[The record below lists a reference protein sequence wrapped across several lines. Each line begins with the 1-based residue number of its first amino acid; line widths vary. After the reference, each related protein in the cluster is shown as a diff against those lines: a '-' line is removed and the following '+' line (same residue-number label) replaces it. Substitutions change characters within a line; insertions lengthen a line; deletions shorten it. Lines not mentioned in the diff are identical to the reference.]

1 MAITETIMSPGSWS
15 VTLSPDTPR
24 TILDALQYFQHIVIS
39 TGRHNPQLEGSSLF
53 TSGRFTGVITGL
65 DFSSKKANQG
75 IILSGDTMATWLGN
89 GSGVG
94 PVIEGNNTP
103 GSSGNGAQFTSA
115 AYSTVVNTLVGVSS
129 LKVGTIYSMPT
140 SATYTGG
147 FIWTTVAKAL
157 TSFATQITQGALPTQ
172 IAEWRANGNATV
184 DFGPVASLYR
194 TSPITA
200 IVPNNPGMDMSIRGL
215 DGVAELIEDVKDYT
229 TRTVVL
235 ASGSGAATA
244 VGAANIGDVG
254 GTNPYTDFYGN
265 PIVMTRTISASGVSS
280 VNATVSAQAALI
292 PYTTPADQVRLSST
306 EYDIKGDL
314 VCGDYVWLY
323 DPDAGFID
331 TSGAN
336 EIVFRGERINPTKQ
350 RVIQVNWP
358 VTSDMTVA
366 YRDQHG
372 NWYDLT
378 DYVQFEDGTATNL
391 TVGGYNR
398 NLVSTSEPTAGRPNP
413 DTTIPGVPV
422 FGAHSTTVYQSSSDG
437 RTRAQIQINWSTPS
451 NTDGTTMIDLDH
463 YEIQYRPDL
472 GIFATNPSYNALQ
485 SAGYTYNALNALGGT
500 YKQLIPQA
508 VSNWKVTFVAGGVNT
523 LLIQELTP
531 GVNYDFQI
539 RAVDTANPPNN
550 GAWSATTTIQA
561 SADTIPP
568 PTPDAPT
575 VATNMASVQVTWDCG
590 TSDGGTFTQAVD
602 LHHVEVHGSYDP
614 LFTPSNATKLGNL
627 PANIGN
633 ITGQIPVVGSF
644 TIPPGQPPAQA
655 MFIRL
660 IAVDE
665 AGNKSNPSVSAGSTA
680 TLWSNA
686 YITDL
691 TVSKLT
697 AGTVTASIIMAG
709 QITTGLTG
717 QRVLMDSTGFHAYD
731 SSGNLTFDVNSNSAV
746 ITLGKTGQGNKITI
760 DMSTQVYPTI
770 YLWDQTGTGPAFI
783 NAVEFG
789 ASVGAGI
796 GINTAEY
803 TSSFDS
809 SQVGQR
815 IYLSGPP
822 IGGVF
827 QVIDINQA
835 IHGGS
840 FSVTDSGATMIV
852 GKHGAQDGGEISM
865 SRTSALYGLF
875 PSGATHGGQLL
886 MKYNSGAG
894 DVSWELDGYRAN
906 AGSVAPQTQE
916 AEWGGEI
923 GSISGTGL
931 TWSYGT
937 TMFSTPTPVAVPRDI
952 NTTTIPA
959 WMMTTSST
967 TGFGLI
973 ANASYTGLF
982 SVMFWAFRWR

>member
-1 MAITETIMSPGSWS
+1 MSPGSWS

-590 TSDGGTFTQAVD
+590 TSDGGTFSQAVD

-697 AGTVTASIIMAG
+697 AGTVTASIILAG
-709 QITTGLTG
+709 QIASGLTG
-717 QRVLMDSTGFHAYD
+717 QRTVMDSTGFHAYNAQ
-731 SSGNLTFDVNSNSAV
+731 GFLIFDVNPANPALILGSG
-746 ITLGKTGQGNKITI
+746 ITGN
-760 DMSTQVYPTI
+760 QVTMDVSGAYPTMFL
-770 YLWDQTGTGPAFI
+770 YDQTGTGPAFF
-783 NAVEFG
+783 NAVEFQTQT
-789 ASVGAGI
+789 GAGI
-796 GINTAEY
+796 GINTAQY
-803 TSSFDS
+803 SSTFDS
-809 SQVGQR
+809 SNVSQR
-815 IYLSGPP
+815 LYMAGPR
-822 IGGVF
+822 
-827 QVIDINQA
+827 A
-835 IHGGS
+835 IQLAVVKTSATNPVHGGQLVANDTS
-840 FSVTDSGATMIV
+840 LQLDVETTGNR
-852 GKHGAQDGGEISM
+852 DGGYVNLT
-865 SRTSALYGLF
+865 RTQGLYGMF
-875 PSGATHGGQLL
+875 PNGATHGGQLL
-886 MKYNSGAG
+886 FNYDSGNSDASTQWDGYYTGSMQAQGAG
-894 DVSWELDGYRAN
+894 QHYIQQSIGA
-906 AGSVAPQTQE
+906 AGGAT
-916 AEWGGEI
+916 
-923 GSISGTGL
+923 L
-931 TWSYGT
+931 SYGT
-937 TMFSTPTPVAVPRDI
+937 TMYS
-952 NTTTIPA
+952 TTIPVVQYSCSTLGSPPVTGGNLNGIA
-959 WMMTTSST
+959 T
-967 TGFGLI
+967 TGF
-973 ANASYTGLF
+973 NYTLSAAAPATWSIF
-982 SVMFWAFRWR
+982 CWAFRYR

>member
-1 MAITETIMSPGSWS
+1 MSPGSWS

-24 TILDALQYFQHIVIS
+24 TILDALKYYQHVVVS

-53 TSGRFTGVITGL
+53 TSGRFTGFITGL

-75 IILSGDTMATWLGN
+75 IILSGDCMASWLGN

-129 LKVGTIYSMPT
+129 LTVGTIYAMPT

-147 FIWTTVAKAL
+147 FIWQTVAKAL
-157 TSFATQITQGALPTQ
+157 TSFATQITQGALSTQ
-172 IAEWRANGNATV
+172 IAEWRVNNNATV

-194 TSPITA
+194 TIPITA
-200 IVPNNPGMDMSIRGL
+200 IVPSSPGLDMSIRGL

-229 TRTVVL
+229 TRVVVL

-244 VGAANIGDVG
+244 VGAANSADVG
-254 GTNPYTDFYGN
+254 ATNPYTDFKGN
-265 PIVMTRTISASGVSS
+265 PVVMTRTISASGVSS

-292 PYTTPADQVRLSST
+292 PYTTPANQVRLSST

-314 VCGDYVWLY
+314 ICGDYVWLY

-331 TSGAN
+331 TTGTN
-336 EIVFRGERINPTKQ
+336 EIVFRGQRINPTLQ

-358 VTSDMTVA
+358 ITSDMTVA
-366 YRDQHG
+366 YRGQDG
-372 NWYDLT
+372 TWYDLT
-378 DYVQFEDGTATNL
+378 DYVQFEDGTSTNL

-398 NLVSTSEPTAGRPNP
+398 NLVPTSEPVNGRGNP

-451 NTDGTTMIDLDH
+451 NTDGTTMTDLDH

-472 GIFATNPSYNALQ
+472 GLFNKNPSWNQLQ
-485 SAGYTYNALNALGGT
+485 TAGYTWNTLAALGGSWN
-500 YKQLIPQA
+500 QLIPQA
-508 VSNWKVTFVAGGVNT
+508 VSNWKVTFVAGGTNT

-550 GAWSATTTIQA
+550 GAWTGTTTIQA

-568 PTPDAPT
+568 PTPDPPT
-575 VATNMASVQVTWDCG
+575 VASNMASVQVTWDCG

-614 LFTPSNATKLGNL
+614 LFLPTNSTKLGNM

-644 TIPPGQPPAQA
+644 TIPPGQPPAQN
-655 MFIRL
+655 MYIKL

-665 AGNKSNPSVSAGSTA
+665 AGNKSNPSASAGSTA

-697 AGTVTASIIMAG
+697 AGTVTASIIMGG

-731 SSGNLTFDVNSNSAV
+731 SSGNLTFDVSSNSAV
-746 ITLGKTGQGNKITI
+746 LTLGKTASGNKITI
-760 DMSTQVYPTI
+760 DLSTFLYPTVF
-770 YLWDQTGTGPAFI
+770 LWDQTGTQPAFI

-789 ASVGAGI
+789 SSTGAGI
-796 GINTAEY
+796 GINTAHY
-803 TSSFDS
+803 TAVFDS
-809 SQVGQR
+809 SSVAQR
-815 IYLSGPP
+815 LYMSGPNDAT
-822 IGGVF
+822 F
-827 QVIDINQA
+827 AVIDTNQLN
-835 IHGGS
+835 HGGQVAINDQ
-840 FSVTDSGATMIV
+840 FVTLQLGT
-852 GKHGAQDGGEISM
+852 HGVADGGFVNM
-865 SRTSALYGLF
+865 SRTQAIYGLF
-875 PSGATHGGQLL
+875 PNGATHGGQLL
-886 MKYNSGAG
+886 MNYDSGHS
-894 DVSWELDGYRAN
+894 DVSTQWDGFFTGSMQAQS
-906 AGSVAPQTQE
+906 AGQHYVQQSIGA
-916 AEWGGEI
+916 AGGAV
-923 GSISGTGL
+923 L
-931 TWSYGT
+931 SYGT
-937 TMFSTPTPVAVPRDI
+937 TMYSTTTPVVQYSCATLGSP
-952 NTTTIPA
+952 TIVGGNLNGIA
-959 WMMTTSST
+959 T
-967 TGFGLI
+967 TGF
-973 ANASYTGLF
+973 NYTLSGTAPATWSIF
-982 SVMFWAFRWR
+982 CWVFRYR

>member
-1 MAITETIMSPGSWS
+1 MAPGSWS

-24 TILDALQYFQHIVIS
+24 TILDALKYYQHVVVS

-53 TSGRFTGVITGL
+53 SSGRFTGFITGL
-65 DFSSKKANQG
+65 DFSSKNADQG
-75 IILSGDTMATWLGN
+75 IIVSGDCMASWLGN

-129 LKVGTIYSMPT
+129 LKVGTIYPMPT

-147 FIWTTVAKAL
+147 FIWQTVNKAL
-157 TSFATQITQGALPTQ
+157 TSFASQITQGALATQ
-172 IAEWRANGNATV
+172 IAEWRANNNGTV

-194 TSPITA
+194 TTPITA
-200 IVPNNPGMDMSIRGL
+200 IVPNSPGLDMSIRGL

-235 ASGSGAATA
+235 ASGSGTATA
-244 VGAANIGDVG
+244 VGTANAADVG
-254 GTNPYTDFYGN
+254 ASVPYTDFYGN
-265 PIVMTRTISASGVSS
+265 TVAMTRMISASGVSS

-331 TSGAN
+331 TTGSN
-336 EIVFRGERINPTKQ
+336 EIVFRGQRINPTLQ

-358 VTSDMTVA
+358 ITSDMTVA
-366 YRDQHG
+366 YRGQDG
-372 NWYDLT
+372 TWYDLT

-398 NLVSTSEPTAGRPNP
+398 NLVPTSEPVNGRGNP

-437 RTRAQIQINWSTPS
+437 RTRAQIQVTWSTPA

-472 GIFATNPSYNALQ
+472 GIFAQNPSYNQLQ

-508 VSNWKVTFVAGGVNT
+508 VSNWKVTFVAGGTNT

-590 TSDGGTFTQAVD
+590 TSDGATFSQAVD

-614 LFTPSNATKLGNL
+614 LFVPSNATKLGNL
-627 PANIGN
+627 PANVGN

-644 TIPPGQPPAQA
+644 TIPPGQPPAQN
-655 MFIRL
+655 MYIKL

-665 AGNKSNPSVSAGSTA
+665 AGNKSNPSASAGSTA

-691 TVSKLT
+691 SVSKLT
-697 AGTVTASIIMAG
+697 AGTITASIILGSTISTA
-709 QITTGLTG
+709 
-717 QRVLMDSTGFHAYD
+717 STGARVTLDGVNDAFEVYDTSGNIVTKMDATGFNMFD
-731 SSGNLTFDVNSNSAV
+731 SSGNSIANWFHSGLTIFNGPHTGTVVISAATSTGLSPFIYIDDGSGVNSALS
-746 ITLGKTGQGNKITI
+746 
-760 DMSTQVYPTI
+760 TI
-770 YLWDQTGTGPAFI
+770 YVINDGPADALTLQGPVTSADTEKSSINIQLGGGDYFNPAGGSVLNGGAVMLVNFNDSVNGVGGVVLGAAKNTIFGQQTIGGAGAGNAAARISGCLLQNDDGGTG
-783 NAVEFG
+783 
-789 ASVGAGI
+789 
-796 GINTAEY
+796 
-803 TSSFDS
+803 
-809 SQVGQR
+809 
-815 IYLSGPP
+815 IYPHFVHM
-822 IGGVF
+822 GGT
-827 QVIDINQA
+827 QIT
-835 IHGGS
+835 
-840 FSVTDSGATMIV
+840 TDSGGNCTFAHSAGFTPT
-852 GKHGAQDGGEISM
+852 GGI
-865 SRTSALYGLF
+865 L
-875 PSGATHGGQLL
+875 
-886 MKYNSGAG
+886 
-894 DVSWELDGYRAN
+894 
-906 AGSVAPQTQE
+906 APQ
-916 AEWGGEI
+916 GG
-923 GSISGTGL
+923 GPATFWQYAFAASAFNSTSIAAHFLNNTGGAL
-931 TWSYGT
+931 
-937 TMFSTPTPVAVPRDI
+937 A
-952 NTTTIPA
+952 
-959 WMMTTSST
+959 SST
-967 TGFGLI
+967 V
-973 ANASYTGLF
+973 NLF
-982 SVMFWAFRWR
+982 YIVWA

>member
-1 MAITETIMSPGSWS
+1 MSPGSWS

-336 EIVFRGERINPTKQ
+336 EIVFRGQRINPTKQ

-398 NLVSTSEPTAGRPNP
+398 NLVSTTEPTAGRPNP

-437 RTRAQIQINWSTPS
+437 RTRAQIQLNWSTPS

-472 GIFATNPSYNALQ
+472 GIFATNPSYNQLQ

-644 TIPPGQPPAQA
+644 TIPPGQPPAQQ
-655 MFIRL
+655 MYIKL

-665 AGNKSNPSVSAGSTA
+665 AGNKSNPSVAAGSTA

-691 TVSKLT
+691 SVSKLT
-697 AGTVTASIIMAG
+697 AGTVTASVILGSTISTATSGGRVTLDGVNDAFEVYDTAG
-709 QITTGLTG
+709 TQIGKWDPSGLRIYNDPGPGFISILSQGSTPYSPAINFDTG
-717 QRVLMDSTGFHAYD
+717 
-731 SSGNLTFDVNSNSAV
+731 SG
-746 ITLGKTGQGNKITI
+746 
-760 DMSTQVYPTI
+760 
-770 YLWDQTGTGPAFI
+770 
-783 NAVEFG
+783 
-789 ASVGAGI
+789 
-796 GINTAEY
+796 
-803 TSSFDS
+803 DS
-809 SQVGQR
+809 SQTAAIYSYFFGSHDTLEMKGPIKSSDTSQSQVR
-815 IYLSGPP
+815 IDLNASG
-822 IGGVF
+822 GGA
-827 QVIDINQA
+827 N
-835 IHGGS
+835 
-840 FSVTDSGATMIV
+840 GAF
-852 GKHGAQDGGEISM
+852 GALNIQS
-865 SRTSALYGLF
+865 
-875 PSGATHGGQLL
+875 
-886 MKYNSGAG
+886 
-894 DVSWELDGYRAN
+894 
-906 AGSVAPQTQE
+906 
-916 AEWGGEI
+916 
-923 GSISGTGL
+923 
-931 TWSYGT
+931 
-937 TMFSTPTPVAVPRDI
+937 
-952 NTTTIPA
+952 TTIA
-959 WMMTTSST
+959 ANTSIMQWT
-967 TGFGLI
+967 QYGLI
-973 ANASYTGLF
+973 ANQVIDGQLGSGVFLTGSVLQNDDLGTGIYPHFVHMGSYSLTTDANGNVTFGHGAAFTPTGGILASGGTTAFYEYAFFSGSFNSSTVQAHFNTNTGANLANTSIVAF
-982 SVMFWAFRWR
+982 GIFWA

>member
-1 MAITETIMSPGSWS
+1 MAPGSWS

-24 TILDALQYFQHIVIS
+24 TIINALQYYQHIVIS

-53 TSGRFTGVITGL
+53 ASGRFTGFLTGL

-75 IILSGDTMATWLGN
+75 IILSGDCMASWLGN

-115 AYSTVVNTLVGVSS
+115 AYSTVVSTLVSVSPMT
-129 LKVGTIYSMPT
+129 VGTVFPMPT
-140 SATYTGG
+140 SASYTGG
-147 FIWTTVAKAL
+147 FIWVTVAKAL
-157 TSFATQITQGALPTQ
+157 TSFATQVTQGAQPTQ
-172 IAEWRANGNATV
+172 IAEWRANNNFTV

-194 TSPITA
+194 TTPITA
-200 IVPNNPGMDMSIRGL
+200 IVPTNPGMDMSVRGL
-215 DGVAELIEDVKDYT
+215 DGVAELIEDVKDFT

-235 ASGSGAATA
+235 ASGTGLATA
-244 VGAANIGDVG
+244 VGAANLADIGI
-254 GTNPYTDFYGN
+254 TNPYTDFNGN
-265 PIVMTRTISASGVSS
+265 PVKMTRTISASGVSS

-292 PYTTPADQVRLSST
+292 PYSVPANQVRLSST

-336 EIVFRGERINPTKQ
+336 EIVFRGQRINPTLQ

-358 VTSDMTVA
+358 ITSDMTVA
-366 YRDQHG
+366 FRDQHG
-372 NWYDLT
+372 TWYDLT

-398 NLVSTSEPTAGRPNP
+398 NLVPTSEPVGSRPIP

-422 FGAHSTTVYQSSSDG
+422 FGTFNTTVYQNSSDG
-437 RTRAQIQINWSTPS
+437 RTQAQIQLNWSTPS
-451 NTDGTTMIDLDH
+451 NTDGTTMTDLSH
-463 YEIQYRPDL
+463 YEVQYKPDV
-472 GIFATNPSYNALQ
+472 GFFNTNPSYNQLNT
-485 SAGYTYNALNALGGT
+485 AGYSYNALNALGGT
-500 YKQLIPQA
+500 YKSLIPQA
-508 VSNWKVTFVAGGVNT
+508 ATSWKVTFVAGGVNN
-523 LLIQELTP
+523 LMIQELTP
-531 GVNYDFQI
+531 GVVYEFQI

-550 GAWSATTTIQA
+550 GAWSAITTFQA
-561 SADTIPP
+561 SSDVIPP
-568 PTPDAPT
+568 PTPDAPS
-575 VATNMASVQVTWDCG
+575 VAAGLAQVQITWDCG
-590 TSDGGTFTQAVD
+590 TSDGGTYTQPID
-602 LHHVEVHGSYDP
+602 LNHIEVHGSYEP
-614 LFTPSNATKLGNL
+614 LFTPSSSTKLGNAQ
-627 PANIGN
+627 ANIAN
-633 ITGQIPVVGSF
+633 ITGNIPVVASF
-644 TIPPGQPPAQA
+644 TLPPGQPPAQS
-655 MFIRL
+655 MFVKL
-660 IAVDE
+660 IAVDNF
-665 AGNKSNPSVSAGSTA
+665 GNKSAPSVAAGATA

-691 TVSKLT
+691 SVSKLT
-697 AGTVTASIIMAG
+697 AGTVTASIILGGVIETATAG
-709 QITTGLTG
+709 A
-717 QRVLMDSTGFHAYD
+717 RSVMDSLGFHGYD
-731 SSGNLTFDVNSNSAV
+731 ANGNLTFDVSNNVAY
-746 ITLGKTGQGNKITI
+746 ITLGKTNQGNKITI
-760 DMSTQVYPTI
+760 DMSTRIYPTI

-789 ASVGAGI
+789 GATVGAGI

-840 FSVTDSGATMIV
+840 MSVTDSGATMIV

-875 PSGATHGGQLL
+875 PSAATHGGQLL
-886 MKYNSGAG
+886 MNYNSGAG
-894 DVSWELDGYRAN
+894 DVSWQLDGYRAN
-906 AGSVAPQTQE
+906 AGGVAPATQE
-916 AEWGGEI
+916 GPFGGEI

-937 TMFSTPTPVAVPRDI
+937 TMFSTPTAVAVPRDI

-959 WMMTTSST
+959 WMMTSNST

-982 SVMFWAFRWR
+982 SVMFWAFRVR